1 MAVREPLLL
10 GVDAGTSR
18 VRALVFTLDGEVVG
32 RGEAVAPTH
41 SSRPGRSE
49 QTADGLWTACCTAIT
64 SAIADPDI
72 AARVRGLSVASCGEA
87 FVPLDEHGEPTHSVI
102 AWFDDR
108 TVPVADE
115 VARRLGAD
123 ELFAV
128 TGLTTDPTFSVM
140 KLLWM
145 RDHAAAALA
154 RTRVVLPVAH
164 YLTWRLSGEIA
175 ADLTLASR
183 TLALDIH
190 RRSWATDLVADLGLD
205 PEILPP
211 LQPLGTLL
219 GSVRRDVA
227 HDLGLPPDCSVAV
240 GGHDHVIGALAV
252 NGLAAGSTIDSLGT
266 AEAITVGLD
275 RTISDP
281 AVGRLGFNQGI
292 GTVGTDG
299 FQYVLGSF
307 LASGASTEWA
317 RQLFGPDTAHAE
329 LIASAVNVLPGAN
342 GVAFVPDLRGKL
354 IPTQDP
360 AARGAW
366 LGLTAETDRSSMY
379 RAVLEGVALEA
390 KQLLDSLGSVTP
402 LPDVASIRA
411 IGGNTRNR
419 LLLEIKASVYETPV
433 EYSVMPEATSF
444 GAALLGGL
452 AAGLFTN
459 FAAAAI
465 RGVGDT
471 AIVQPNPEWFEVY
484 RHRLS
489 EVHVPAYRALRE
501 INHRLTSSRPSSTPD
516 G

>member
-1 MAVREPLLL
+1 MAVSDPLIL

-18 VRALVFTLDGEVVG
+18 MRALVFSLDGEVVG
-32 RGEAVAPTH
+32 RGEAVAPAR
-41 SSRPGRSE
+41 SNQPGWAE
-49 QTADGLWTACCTAIT
+49 QTADGLWTACRTAIT
-64 SAIADPDI
+64 TAIADPDI

-108 TVPVADE
+108 TVPVADD
-115 VARRLGAD
+115 VARRFGAD

-145 RDHAAAALA
+145 RDHAAAALE
-154 RTRVVLPVAH
+154 RSRVVLPVAH
-164 YLTWRLSGEIA
+164 YLTWRLSGEVA

-190 RRSWATDLVADLGLD
+190 RRSWATGLVSDLGLD
-205 PEILPP
+205 PAMLPP
-211 LQPLGTLL
+211 LAPLGTLL
-219 GSVRRDVA
+219 GSLHREVA
-227 HDLGLPPDCSVAV
+227 HDLGLPADCSVAV

-266 AEAITVGLD
+266 AEAITVGLE

-292 GTVGTDG
+292 GAIGSEG

-317 RQLFGPDTAHAE
+317 RQLFGPDTAHGE
-329 LIASAVNVLPGAN
+329 LIAAATSVPPGAN

-379 RAVLEGVALEA
+379 RAVLEGVAMEA
-390 KQLLDSLGSVTP
+390 KQLLDSLGSVAP

-411 IGGNTRNR
+411 VGGNTRNR
-419 LLLEIKASVYETPV
+419 LLLEIKASVHEMPI
-433 EYSVMPEATSF
+433 EYSLMPEATSF
-444 GAALLGGL
+444 GAALLGGM

-459 FAAAAI
+459 FAAASA

-471 AIVQPNPEWFEVY
+471 AIVQPNPDWFDVY
-484 RHRLS
+484 RHRMS

-501 INHRLTSSRPSSTPD
+501 INHRLAAPPTSASSE